1 MPGAQEG
8 AAPAILSPLTPCHL
22 PLTTYHLPLTTYCFL
37 PTSYHLLLTKV
48 LPAIFFIFSRA
59 RCDTSAQEVAR
70 QQERGQGEALLLPHE
85 QAEVR
90 ARVTRYY
97 LPHTTY
103 LLPTYYLLTT
113 YYEVRARVT
122 RWREQH
128 AAVPMDASRLA
139 LLELGL
145 ASHHAGMLPSYH
157 P

>member
-1 MPGAQEG
+1 M
-8 AAPAILSPLTPCHL
+8 
-22 PLTTYHLPLTTYCFL
+22 
-37 PTSYHLLLTKV
+37 

-90 ARVTRYY
+90 ARLMRYY
-97 LPHTTY
+97 LPLTTDH
-103 LLPTYYLLTT
+103 LPTYY
-113 YYEVRARVT
+113 YCEVRARVT

>member
-1 MPGAQEG
+1 M
-8 AAPAILSPLTPCHL
+8 
-22 PLTTYHLPLTTYCFL
+22 
-37 PTSYHLLLTKV
+37 

-97 LPHTTY
+97 LPLTTY
-103 LLPTYYLLTT
+103 HSLLTTYLPTYYC
-113 YYEVRARVT
+113 EVRARVT